1 MHLQNILHRYREVI
15 TEQAKRVCSVM
26 NISFDKRLLHINGNE
41 LGQPKQR
48 KTLFAVKPVKNKVTS
63 IFAQA

>member
-1 MHLQNILHRYREVI
+1 
-15 TEQAKRVCSVM
+15 M
-26 NISFDKRLLHINGNE
+26 NISFDKRLLHINGND

-48 KTLFAVKPVKNKVTS
+48 KTLFAVKPVKNKATS